1 LPSADDGV
9 RLWYRLD
16 GPRTLGPRREDAP
29 TSRDRF
35 DPANPMTDA
44 QIDRWIKATP
54 HKVMYRE
61 ESSID

>member
-1 LPSADDGV
+1 MTMFGSGTGSMAS
-9 RLWYRLD
+9 
-16 GPRTLGPRREDAP
+16 RTLGPRREDAP

-44 QIDRWIKATP
+44 QIDQWIKATP

-61 ESSID
+61 ESRID